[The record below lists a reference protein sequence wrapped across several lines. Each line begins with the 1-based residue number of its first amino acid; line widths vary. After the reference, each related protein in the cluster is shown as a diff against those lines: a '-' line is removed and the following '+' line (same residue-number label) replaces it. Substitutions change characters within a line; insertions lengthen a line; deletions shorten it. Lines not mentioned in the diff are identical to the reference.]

1 MLLSPRDAGLAH
13 RSRKRPNTCLHIS
26 LTSEGFSGVDV
37 FMTTRVF
44 LKGCR
49 INGSARQ
56 PCCDCAFE
64 GVGSGL
70 SWRRRTVRPA
80 RLGFTYFVLEP
91 QPGPRCESAEK
102 TESQTLLAHAPSP
115 RTKPHSAVLDCSAQS
130 SVQWS
135 SSEAGIAARCI
146 LSLLQFWATAAPSKL
161 FRHVRLSLKHARDTS
176 SSQPTATPASVK
188 PSMQRRRSFRRK
200 PLLHFRNESPTT
212 SSQSVATS

>member
-1 MLLSPRDAGLAH
+1 MAPPASLAVTALSKELGRGSLGSEELYDQPVLALL
-13 RSRKRPNTCLHIS
+13 T
-26 LTSEGFSGVDV
+26 
-37 FMTTRVF
+37 
-44 LKGCR
+44 
-49 INGSARQ
+49 
-56 PCCDCAFE
+56 
-64 GVGSGL
+64 L
-70 SWRRRTVRPA
+70 SWT
-80 RLGFTYFVLEP
+80 P

-212 SSQSVATS
+212 SSQLVATS